1 MDPEEIEQLCASIIN
16 KIVGDI
22 PMHSDVEENNANPDQ
37 LAAPNKPAKQQQQE
51 LLHEN
56 VTVSAKCYMSIV
68 YSRWFQDFVM
78 WWFFGTLCIC
88 LLPRLDHFE
97 SLLWIGMKRASSAS
111 HH

>member
-1 MDPEEIEQLCASIIN
+1 MDPEQIE
-16 KIVGDI
+16 
-22 PMHSDVEENNANPDQ
+22 HSDVEASNVDPDQ

-68 YSRWFQDFVM
+68 DSRWFQDFVM
-78 WWFFGTLCIC
+78 WCFFGALCIC

-97 SLLWIGMKRASSAS
+97 SLLWIGMKRVISAS